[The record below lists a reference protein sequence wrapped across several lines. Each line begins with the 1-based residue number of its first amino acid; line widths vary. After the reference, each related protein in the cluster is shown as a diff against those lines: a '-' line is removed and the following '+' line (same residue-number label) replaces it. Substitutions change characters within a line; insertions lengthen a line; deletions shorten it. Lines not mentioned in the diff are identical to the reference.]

1 MTQPWIWPPSNIS
14 AQEVQVAY
22 AKAITLVPGVAGAV
36 GRLTVDAILE
46 TPTSFAYAAN
56 VALDV
61 GVKND
66 YVCSGTLTGNITFT
80 FTNAANGRQG
90 LLAVKQDGTGGR
102 TVTFT
107 APAGWTAFRDSNTAN
122 LAAASGANA
131 ITLYS
136 YAFLSVGGT
145 QMLFIG
151 KLTPVTP

>member
-1 MTQPWIWPPSNIS
+1 MSAPWSWPPFALT
-14 AQEVQVAY
+14 AQVQFAY
-22 AKAITLVPGVAGAV
+22 AKALSLFPGAAGAV

-56 VALDV
+56 YAIDV

-66 YVCSGTLTGNITFT
+66 YVCSGTLTGNIAFT
-80 FTNAANGRQG
+80 FNNSANGRQG
-90 LLAVKQDGTGGR
+90 LISVKQDGTGGR

-107 APAGWTAFRDSNTAN
+107 APAGWTVYRDSNTAN
-122 LAAASGANA
+122 LQAASAAGA

-136 YAFLSVGGT
+136 YAFLIVGGT